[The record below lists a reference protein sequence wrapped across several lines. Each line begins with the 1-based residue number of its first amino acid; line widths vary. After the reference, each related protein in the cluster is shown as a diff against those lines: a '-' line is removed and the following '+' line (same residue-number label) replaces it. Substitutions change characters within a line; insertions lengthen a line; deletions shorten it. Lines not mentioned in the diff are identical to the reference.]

1 MQRKQFDYEAEL
13 ARPMCQGCN
22 KYNVEGVRFIR
33 ISDEKLLVGNYCTM
47 YAARKAPKIMIEADE
62 CPHNY
67 RRRRAG
73 GKVRVGQGK
82 GYQGGNR

>member
-1 MQRKQFDYEAEL
+1 MRTRASLQRKQFDYEAEME
-13 ARPMCQGCN
+13 RHMCEGCN
-22 KYNVEGVRFIR
+22 KVYAGGRVLTGYI
-33 ISDEKLLVGNYCTM
+33 CTM

-67 RRRRAG
+67 RRKRLG